1 MSRFIKNTITVPSA
15 VSISI
20 GGGGVVTAQGP
31 CGVVRRKLH
40 SPQVEISCSDGALTV
55 GIKNANDSEASALAG
70 TFWRVLDG
78 MVAGTEKGVFRVLEL
93 VGVGYRAQL
102 AGNEITMQLGFS
114 RPIRYT
120 LPEGVK
126 ANLPSPTEIV
136 LEGADKY
143 LVGQTAAN
151 LRATRPPEPYK
162 GKGVRYR
169 GERVIIK
176 ETKKK

>member
-1 MSRFIKNTITVPSA
+1 MV
-15 VSISI
+15 I
-20 GGGGVVTAQGP
+20 GRNWREMKLP
-31 CGVVRRKLH
+31 CNWV
-40 SPQVEISCSDGALTV
+40 
-55 GIKNANDSEASALAG
+55 
-70 TFWRVLDG
+70 
-78 MVAGTEKGVFRVLEL
+78 
-93 VGVGYRAQL
+93 
-102 AGNEITMQLGFS
+102 FS